1 MSKLADCH
9 RNKAESHFTNR
20 GKSWSRTEGSGGK
33 NREKGKVKTNT
44 GEIRREKTTKATDIA
59 RIRIHK
65 RQKSRALLA
74 LYSKQTQRRRQHEIY
89 AQVAHR
95 SDPLQWQLQRAG

>member
-1 MSKLADCH
+1 MAKHADCH
-9 RNKAESHFTNR
+9 GNKAESHSTNR

-59 RIRIHK
+59 SQISVIT
-65 RQKSRALLA
+65 ALTTLRSKEVIVLA
-74 LYSKQTQRRRQHEIY
+74 F
-89 AQVAHR
+89 
-95 SDPLQWQLQRAG
+95 

>member
-1 MSKLADCH
+1 MSKHADCH
-9 RNKAESHFTNR
+9 GNKAENHSTNR

-59 RIRIHK
+59 SQISVIT
-65 RQKSRALLA
+65 ALTTCKEVIVLA
-74 LYSKQTQRRRQHEIY
+74 F
-89 AQVAHR
+89 
-95 SDPLQWQLQRAG
+95 